1 MVVEEEKN
9 REATTT
15 NISTC
20 LQSANYCS
28 DQNVEIINSSPELE
42 GLQVVAGADDG
53 IPNPTTKEERCVV
66 IAIMG
71 KSQQEQQHKEQG
83 ELGIGDGRN
92 EIRSIDNTPERGAMS
107 KKAIKRMIKIE
118 KVKEY
123 RKRKKEMEK
132 EIKRSKALAAGR
144 NLDDERIVKT
154 VGEDRARASAG
165 GEGRISRENMWND
178 KFKDVDASFSVCID
192 CAYDDLMTEK
202 EIKSLAQQIR
212 YCYAQNKRS
221 SHPCRFI
228 VSNLGGKTL
237 EQLQKESGFPNH
249 WKSRGFECSE
259 KSLRETFPNVH
270 SQLVYLT
277 SDSDNVL
284 EQLSDDTVY
293 VIGGIV
299 DRNRLKRVAI
309 TQAERLG
316 LKTAKLPIDQYIKLS
331 ATKVLTCNHV
341 FQILLKYREHGN
353 MWKKAL
359 VEVLPQRK
367 NIQEIPND
375 DDDCVQVKIGSH

>member
-1 MVVEEEKN
+1 ME
-9 REATTT
+9 
-15 NISTC
+15 
-20 LQSANYCS
+20 
-28 DQNVEIINSSPELE
+28 
-42 GLQVVAGADDG
+42 
-53 IPNPTTKEERCVV
+53 
-66 IAIMG
+66 
-71 KSQQEQQHKEQG
+71 SQQQQPKEQG
-83 ELGIGDGRN
+83 QLGIGDGRN
-92 EIRSIDNTPERGAMS
+92 EISIDNTLERGAMS
-107 KKAIKRMIKIE
+107 KKAIKRLIKIE

-132 EIKRSKALAAGR
+132 EIKRSKALAVGR
-144 NLDDERIVKT
+144 NLENERIATSVD
-154 VGEDRARASAG
+154 DRARASAG
-165 GEGRISRENMWND
+165 GEGRINRENRWND
-178 KFKDVDASFSVCID
+178 KFKDVNASFSVCID

-259 KSLRETFPNVH
+259 KSLRETFSNVH

-316 LKTAKLPIDQYIKLS
+316 LKTAKLPIDENVKLS

-353 MWKKAL
+353 VWKKAL

-367 NIQEIPND
+367 NIEEIPSD

>member
-1 MVVEEEKN
+1 MVLEEEKN
-9 REATTT
+9 HEATTT
-15 NISTC
+15 SISSTYH
-20 LQSANYCS
+20 QSAHYCS
-28 DQNVEIINSSPELE
+28 DQNVEIIKSSPPLE
-42 GLQVVAGADDG
+42 ELQVVAGADDG
-53 IPNPTTKEERCVV
+53 IPNPTTKEERCFV
-66 IAIMG
+66 IME
-71 KSQQEQQHKEQG
+71 SQQQQPKEQG
-83 ELGIGDGRN
+83 QLGIGDGRN
-92 EIRSIDNTPERGAMS
+92 EISIDNTLERGAMS
-107 KKAIKRMIKIE
+107 KKAIKRLIKIE

-132 EIKRSKALAAGR
+132 EIKRSKALAVES
-144 NLDDERIVKT
+144 NLENERIATSVD
-154 VGEDRARASAG
+154 DRARASAG
-165 GEGRISRENMWND
+165 GEGRINRENRWND
-178 KFKDVDASFSVCID
+178 KFKDVNASFSVCID

-316 LKTAKLPIDQYIKLS
+316 LKTAKLPIDENVKLS

-353 MWKKAL
+353 VWKKAL

-367 NIQEIPND
+367 NIEEIPSD